1 MQWSVLQAGHQTH
14 LAAGFLQGGTLGFA
28 LVCVTRG
35 SPLRTGCWCPVIAGS
50 TDTAVGQVH
59 NCPGCCLPP
68 FALPGLTGLR
78 ALCVRGCTCWLSFPA
93 LENSARPLCGSER
106 WQKSMGIFQ
115 EGLRRR
121 VAECI
126 SVPLNCPHATK
137 HPHALPHKSNV
148 CYRGSQGDPHR
159 QRQRRVERPDQ
170 SSFAHTIQC
179 LCQNRVAVP
188 AVRAYVIAGV
198 FTDPNPRWRRLAD
211 PGSC

>member
-1 MQWSVLQAGHQTH
+1 MAR
-14 LAAGFLQGGTLGFA
+14 AAGQQKL
-28 LVCVTRG
+28 CC
-35 SPLRTGCWCPVIAGS
+35 LRIPHPPQQNRHAEILPA
-50 TDTAVGQVH
+50 QVH
-59 NCPGCCLPP
+59 SLS
-68 FALPGLTGLR
+68 
-78 ALCVRGCTCWLSFPA
+78 CVRIPQPPHRQCHPKFFPA
-93 LENSARPLCGSER
+93 LENSARPLRGSER

-137 HPHALPHKSNV
+137 HPHALPHKSNA